1 MNTYDCAPTLTD
13 SQVLEFCKNGFL
25 LLEGVV
31 PRAINERTTEY
42 LEVEPGMEPTGILKE
57 EWFVENVICNPHV
70 AGAVRS
76 LLGANFHLPVLMSN
90 HRRRCPS
97 PVVGGWHVDGGSL
110 HDGRLHYLQVFYYP
124 QDTPLA
130 LGPTE
135 LLPGSHF
142 MLNQQRFM
150 AHYGR
155 IRGALSSAAPAGSI
169 FLTVYSI
176 WHRAGTATAHGL
188 RNLLKYFY
196 WRTVPPQRDWVR
208 EPDFDFAHANDEI
221 AGPQYGEQFRAC
233 RDAAALFLWLCGKSD
248 GYAFQGGQAW
258 PIPARRLSTPF
269 GMPAGLE

>member
-1 MNTYDCAPTLTD
+1 
-13 SQVLEFCKNGFL
+13 
-25 LLEGVV
+25 
-31 PRAINERTTEY
+31 
-42 LEVEPGMEPTGILKE
+42 MEPTAILQE
-57 EWFVENVICNPHV
+57 DWFNEHVICNPQA

-90 HRRRCPS
+90 HRRRCPA

-110 HDGRLHYLQVFYYP
+110 YGPQLNYLQVFYYP
-124 QDTPLA
+124 QDTPLE

-142 MLNQQRFM
+142 MRNQQRFM

-155 IRGALSSAAPAGSI
+155 IRGAVASAAPAGSI

-176 WHRAGTATAHGL
+176 WHRAGSATAHGL

-196 WRTVPPQRDWVR
+196 WRTVPPQRDWIR
-208 EPDFDFAHANDEI
+208 DPEFDGATANFEI

-233 RDAAALFLWLCGKSD
+233 RDASEMFLWLCGKSE

-258 PIPARRLSTPF
+258 PLPARRIGAPF
-269 GMPAGLE
+269 GLPESLAQE